1 MKRQNHGRVVFK
13 PYQQHQ
19 LQLPQDI
26 EEMIPLHHLV
36 RVVNLAVD
44 RMKLDRVVKGYR
56 GGGTSSYHPL
66 MLLKVLIYAY
76 TERIYSSRRIA
87 KAIRENIHFMWL
99 AGGNRPDFRT
109 LNRFRSSHLKQTIEQ
124 VFATVVELL
133 LSEGLIDLKDYF
145 LDGTKIESAAN
156 RYSFVWGKSTRTFK
170 TRLQGQ
176 VRALLRQIEDCNEAE
191 NKRYGDRDLAELGE
205 DGPIDSVRLEQ
216 TLKRLNERLSQTPDD
231 RKLKQAVKKI
241 EQDFLPRQ
249 RKYEAQERKLAG
261 RNSYSKT
268 DEEATFMRMK
278 EDHMRN
284 GQLKPGY
291 NLQMGTQHQFIVGY
305 SLHQKP
311 TDTTVLIP
319 HLKKLHQQLGR
330 LPDNLIADAGYGSEE
345 NYRYLEDQGVTGY
358 VKYNNF
364 HFEKKRRFKQ
374 DLFRVENLE
383 YNADKDAFTCP
394 AGKSL
399 HYIGE
404 EAYET
409 KNGYEVQ
416 KRIYQC
422 EDCRGCQLRPQCHK
436 GKSHRRVEI
445 NPRLQRYRRRA
456 RELLDSETGVKYR
469 SRRPVEV
476 ESVFG
481 QIKNNRGFR
490 RFLLRG
496 LEGVGVEFGLLAL
509 AHNLMKWQTVKQAQ
523 ARVALS
529 NSSNRYLFI
538 NNHRIDLN

>member
-1 MKRQNHGRVVFK
+1 MKRRNHGRVIFK
-13 PYQQHQ
+13 PYHQHQ

-26 EEMIPLHHLV
+26 EEMIPPHHLV

-76 TERIYSSRRIA
+76 TQRIYSSRQIA

-99 AGGNRPDFRT
+99 AGTNHPDFRT
-109 LNRFRSSHLKQTIEQ
+109 INRFRSSHLKQTIEQ
-124 VFATVVELL
+124 VFAAVVELL
-133 LSEGLIDLKDYF
+133 LSEGMIDLKDYF

-170 TRLQGQ
+170 SRLQGQ
-176 VRALLRQIEDCNEAE
+176 VRELLRQIEACNEAE
-191 NKRYGDRDLAELGE
+191 NQRYGDRDLAELGE
-205 DGPIDSVRLEQ
+205 DGPIDSARLERAL
-216 TLKRLNERLSQTPDD
+216 TELNERLSQTPDD
-231 RKLKQAVKKI
+231 RELKQAVKEI
-241 EQDFLPRQ
+241 EKDFLPRQ
-249 RKYEAQERKLAG
+249 RKYEDQERKLAG

-268 DEEATFMRMK
+268 DEDATFMRMK

-291 NLQMGTQHQFIVGY
+291 NVQMGTQHQFIVGY

-319 HLKKLHQQLGR
+319 HLKKLYQQLGR
-330 LPDNLIADAGYGSEE
+330 LPDNVIADAGYGSEE
-345 NYRYLEDQGVTGY
+345 NYRYLDDRGIGAY

-364 HFEKKRRFKQ
+364 HLEKKRRFKQ

-383 YNADKDAFTCP
+383 YDEKEDIFICP
-394 AGKSL
+394 AGRRL
-399 HYIGE
+399 RYVGE
-404 EAYET
+404 EAYVTE
-409 KNGYEVQ
+409 NAYAAQ
-416 KRIYQC
+416 KRLYAC
-422 EDCRGCQLRPQCHK
+422 EDCLGCRHRVTCHK
-436 GKSHRRVEI
+436 GKGNRRIGV
-445 NPRLQRYRRRA
+445 NPRLQQYRRRA
-456 RELLDSETGVKYR
+456 RELLDSETGIGYR

-496 LEGVGVEFGLLAL
+496 LDGVSVEFGLLAL

-523 ARVALS
+523 TRAA
-529 NSSNRYLFI
+529 SSNFLNGCFLV
-538 NNHRIDLN
+538 NNHRMDLN